1 MQIGLLLIDIQN
13 DYFPGGRMA
22 LEGSEEAGQAAGQ
35 VLSFFRQRHLPI
47 AHIQHLAIRPGATFF
62 LPQTPGAEIHA
73 SVKPLGTETVIQK
86 HYPNSF
92 RETGLLAHLQ
102 QQQVHQL
109 VIAGMMTHMCVD
121 ATTRAAADYG
131 IDCLIAQDG
140 CATRALKLNDRL
152 VSAADV
158 HTAFL
163 AALHGTY
170 GQVMSA
176 GAIMEAL
183 EKELG

>member
-1 MQIGLLLIDIQN
+1 MPVGLLLIDIQN
-13 DYFPGGRMA
+13 DYFPGGKMA
-22 LEGSEEAGQAAGQ
+22 LEGSEEAGQVAGQ
-35 VLSFFRQRHLPI
+35 LLAFFRQRQLPVV
-47 AHIQHLAIRPGATFF
+47 HIQHIAIRPGATFF
-62 LPQTPGAEIHA
+62 LPGTPGAEIHA
-73 SVKPLGTETVIQK
+73 SAKPLETETAIQK

-102 QQQVHQL
+102 RQAIGQL

-131 IDCLIAQDG
+131 FECRIAQDG
-140 CATRALKLNDRL
+140 CATRALKLNDRV

-170 GQVMSA
+170 GQVMTV
-176 GAIMEAL
+176 GAIMHAVHN
-183 EKELG
+183 ELG

>member
-1 MQIGLLLIDIQN
+1 MPVGLLIIDIQN
-13 DYFPGGRMA
+13 DYFPGGNME
-22 LEGSEEAGQAAGQ
+22 LEGSEAAGQ
-35 VLSFFRQRHLPI
+35 VAGHLLSFFRQRQLPI
-47 AHIQHLAIRPGATFF
+47 VHVQHIAVRPGATFF
-62 LPQTPGAEIHA
+62 LPHTPGAEIHA
-73 SVKPLGTETVIQK
+73 SVKPLKSETVIET

-102 QQQVHQL
+102 KHAIGEL

-121 ATTRAAADYG
+121 ATTRAATDLG
-131 IDCLIAQDG
+131 FDCRIAQDA
-140 CATRALKLNDRL
+140 CATRALKLSDRL

-170 GQVMSA
+170 GQVMA
-176 GAIMEAL
+176 AAAIMEAL
-183 EKELG
+183 RNELG